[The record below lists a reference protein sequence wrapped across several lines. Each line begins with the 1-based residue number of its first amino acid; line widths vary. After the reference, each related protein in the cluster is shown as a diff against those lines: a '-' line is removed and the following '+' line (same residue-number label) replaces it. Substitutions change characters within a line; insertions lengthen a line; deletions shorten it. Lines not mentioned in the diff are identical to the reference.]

1 MFSVDVHFVT
11 PLSDID
17 CKEEETIT
25 FFCEIN
31 KSDCNAVWKKDSQPL
46 PPDTRF
52 ETMVQGKEHS
62 LIIRDVMLDDEAD
75 YTIVIE
81 DAESTAGL
89 FVEEEL
95 VEIITPLQD
104 VVLSDVPKDVVFTC
118 TANKPA
124 LSHKWILNGKPLP
137 DDKTKFLCTSD
148 DNSYTLTI
156 KGATEKD
163 DGEYTVVI
171 KGHKS
176 TADLIVEIPPQIK
189 LHKKYDDQIVLK
201 ARQTTI
207 FEVPFSGWPA
217 PMVSWRLNDE
227 PLEMSKHIHEET
239 ISGLSCIHVKSAK
252 RSHTGIYAVEIV
264 NDLATVTAK
273 IDLLVVDKPEPP
285 ENVKVGETNEDS
297 VTIYWEPPADDGG
310 KPVTGYIIEKR
321 DMNRRTWAPA
331 GETSEL
337 KFTIVELI
345 EGQGYMFQV
354 KAVNEI
360 GVSEPTETE
369 QPGKPISNNSM

>member
-52 ETMVQGKEHS
+52 ETMVKGKEHY

-189 LHKKYDDQIVLK
+189 LHKKYDDQIVLD
-201 ARQTTI
+201 R
-207 FEVPFSGWPA
+207 
-217 PMVSWRLNDE
+217 
-227 PLEMSKHIHEET
+227 
-239 ISGLSCIHVKSAK
+239 KS
-252 RSHTGIYAVEIV
+252 
-264 NDLATVTAK
+264 
-273 IDLLVVDKPEPP
+273 VV
-285 ENVKVGETNEDS
+285 
-297 VTIYWEPPADDGG
+297 
-310 KPVTGYIIEKR
+310 
-321 DMNRRTWAPA
+321 
-331 GETSEL
+331 
-337 KFTIVELI
+337 
-345 EGQGYMFQV
+345 
-354 KAVNEI
+354 
-360 GVSEPTETE
+360 
-369 QPGKPISNNSM
+369 